1 MNKDS
6 MIPNMKVI
14 IVGRSSVGK
23 SSLLL
28 RYTEDKFVNLTATIA
43 VDYVFKQVEYQG
55 QQFNL

>member
-1 MNKDS
+1 

-55 QQFNL
+55 QQFNI